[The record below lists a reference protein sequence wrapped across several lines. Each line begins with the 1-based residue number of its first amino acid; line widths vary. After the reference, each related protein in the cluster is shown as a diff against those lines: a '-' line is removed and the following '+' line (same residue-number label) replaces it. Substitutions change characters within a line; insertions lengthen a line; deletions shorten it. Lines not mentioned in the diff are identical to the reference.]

1 MMREVRKH
9 LSFGRFLLWS
19 CLFKWVFLRPSH
31 PPAECYVLDTCCV
44 SSRKPG
50 TNGGLL
56 CGRAQC
62 CSLGYCELLL
72 RVCAQVSES
81 AVFILLNL
89 IPLKAIGANKDFNT
103 CFYCTLLS
111 VPSCPLIP
119 LPPTQGEAGTAGT
132 AAPCPCPPRTIPAVT
147 YRGRVVF
154 PPDPLWAYAASPF
167 RFRAGS
173 CGRGAGAAEPG
184 LSLRGGGMWRR
195 PAWQVRRAG
204 RGGGSRGCRSPQ
216 GAGPAGRRRG
226 SKVQKCSDYGT
237 SPSPPPPGMIAVD
250 KTFSLAAA

>member
-9 LSFGRFLLWS
+9 LSFGRFFLWS
-19 CLFKWVFLRPSH
+19 CLFKWVFLRRSH

-103 CFYCTLLS
+103 CFYCTLFS

-119 LPPTQGEAGTAGT
+119 FPHPGGSWYRRYRRSLPMPSAHHPCSHLPGE
-132 AAPCPCPPRTIPAVT
+132 
-147 YRGRVVF
+147 GRV
-154 PPDPLWAYAASPF
+154 S
-167 RFRAGS
+167 
-173 CGRGAGAAEPG
+173 
-184 LSLRGGGMWRR
+184 
-195 PAWQVRRAG
+195 
-204 RGGGSRGCRSPQ
+204 
-216 GAGPAGRRRG
+216 AGPAVSVRSLSFPLPGGFVWPRGWSGWAGALPARRRRHVAAAG
-226 SKVQKCSDYGT
+226 LAGKACGAGWRLPGLPL
-237 SPSPPPPGMIAVD
+237 SPRSGPCWEEAGFQGAEMQWLWHVPVPPPRND
-250 KTFSLAAA
+250 CCR

>member
-1 MMREVRKH
+1 M
-9 LSFGRFLLWS
+9 
-19 CLFKWVFLRPSH
+19 FLRRSH

-56 CGRAQC
+56 CGRAHC

-119 LPPTQGEAGTAGT
+119 LPPTRGKLV
-132 AAPCPCPPRTIPAVT
+132 PPVPPRPAHAL
-147 YRGRVVF
+147 RA
-154 PPDPLWAYAASPF
+154 PSLQSPT
-167 RFRAGS
+167 
-173 CGRGAGAAEPG
+173 
-184 LSLRGGGMWRR
+184 
-195 PAWQVRRAG
+195 
-204 RGGGSRGCRSPQ
+204 GGGSCFRRTRCERTQPLLSASGRVRVA
-216 GAGPAGRRRG
+216 AGLERLSRG
-226 SKVQKCSDYGT
+226 SPC
-237 SPSPPPPGMIAVD
+237 
-250 KTFSLAAA
+250 AAAAACGGGRPGR